1 MWISFALAIAVMLLG
16 MLPMVGVAID
26 AWLGHRLWQWLQLV
40 LSTPGVVWA
49 GWPLWV
55 RTGRSLATRHF
66 NMFTL
71 IGLGVWAAYLFSVA
85 AVLAPG
91 LFPPRCTSWG
101 TRLAC
106 RPMETWAACPAT
118 SQAMCLCTSRRRR

>member
-1 MWISFALAIAVMLLG
+1 
-16 MLPMVGVAID
+16 MLPMIGLPLD

-40 LSTPGVVWA
+40 LSTPAVVWA

-55 RTGRSLATRHF
+55 RAARSVVTLRF

-91 LFPPRCTSWG
+91 AFPEALRMTGHAP
-101 TRLAC
+101 LYF
-106 RPMETWAACPAT
+106 EAA
-118 SQAMCLCTSRRRR
+118 AMITALVLLGQVLEGRARHRR